1 MAPLVAPVHDA
12 VPSLP
17 RGADVR
23 SAHGRAP
30 RAPGAGARVADAVAP
45 PERRARA
52 TTREHAAAAV
62 ERVDRDLQP
71 RDRRHLDRHVERRAR
86 DRPANCRS
94 SGASGP
100 RGLSLSAYLASK
112 VVVLGAITIL
122 QIIVYVL
129 IATAAQHGPNDA
141 VALGSGRLEL
151 AVDVAVAAF
160 AGMCLGLLISAAA
173 RTSEQA
179 MTVLPVVLI
188 AQMVLASGA
197 VFPDASE
204 RLGLRQAREVVS
216 AQWGFSAAAATDR
229 PQPDPGVQQPRARA
243 ARGRPRPAGPDRRR
257 DHATHQGT
265 HPVGTPARPVAHRH
279 RGDARPQPRRA
290 DRRRPRAGPSRSG
303 AGAVTRHRAG
313 VLVLVLVLR
322 W

>member
-1 MAPLVAPVHDA
+1 M
-12 VPSLP
+12 
-17 RGADVR
+17 
-23 SAHGRAP
+23 
-30 RAPGAGARVADAVAP
+30 
-45 PERRARA
+45 
-52 TTREHAAAAV
+52 
-62 ERVDRDLQP
+62 
-71 RDRRHLDRHVERRAR
+71 
-86 DRPANCRS
+86 
-94 SGASGP
+94 
-100 RGLSLSAYLASK
+100 
-112 VVVLGAITIL
+112 LGAITIL

-216 AQWGFSAAAATDR
+216 AQWGFSAAASTVDLNRIQAFNNRVRALREVDLDQPNRIVDSITRPTTGPTRWAHRLGPWLTDIAVMLALSLAALIAAGLVLAR
-229 PQPDPGVQQPRARA
+229 RDPG
-243 ARGRPRPAGPDRRR
+243 PAP
-257 DHATHQGT
+257 
-265 HPVGTPARPVAHRH
+265 
-279 RGDARPQPRRA
+279 
-290 DRRRPRAGPSRSG
+290 
-303 AGAVTRHRAG
+303 
-313 VLVLVLVLR
+313 
-322 W
+322 